1 MTLGERVYIY
11 CERGTSEALWAEP
24 INVISNAGFFLAAL
38 IFWQLLLW
46 RPPEKR
52 SADHYLFVAL
62 VFAICFGSI
71 AFHVY
76 ADQAS
81 ALADVIPIGVFMLV
95 YLGFALNRFLTVPP
109 GWTVFLVVLF
119 AGLTAAATQIHCWD
133 GGVGFASAAPDGAKV
148 CMNGS
153 VGYLP
158 ALGALIV
165 VNMLLMERRHKAA
178 PYVLAATLIFMVSIL
193 LRSLDMAYCGSIVV
207 EGRDTGTHFIWHLLN
222 ALVLFL
228 LMRASLETETKP
240 SPEPAEEK
248 APTVQA
254 VSEAEAK
261 SEPEAKV
268 EPEPE
273 AKAEPEA
280 NAEAE
285 AKPAPEVKEE
295 PAAEPEE
302 ASSKAAKPEAED
314 ASGAEAPKDEPS
326 DEKSSED
333 HTSDEEPSKAGSAA
347 KKRTKKAPF

>member
-165 VNMLLMERRHKAA
+165 VSMLLMERRHKAA

-193 LRSLDMAYCGSIVV
+193 LRSLDMAYCGSVVV

>member
-52 SADHYLFVAL
+52 NADHYLFVAL

-165 VNMLLMERRHKAA
+165 VSMLLMERRHKAA

-333 HTSDEEPSKAGSAA
+333 HTSDEEPSKAGPAA
-347 KKRTKKAPF
+347 KKRTKKAPS

>member
-165 VNMLLMERRHKAA
+165 VSMLLMERRHKAA

>member
-165 VNMLLMERRHKAA
+165 VSMLLMERRHKAA

-248 APTVQA
+248 APPVQA

-333 HTSDEEPSKAGSAA
+333 HTSDEEPSKAGPAA

>member
-165 VNMLLMERRHKAA
+165 VSMLLMERRHKAA

-295 PAAEPEE
+295 PAAELEE

-333 HTSDEEPSKAGSAA
+333 HTSDEEPSKAGPAA

>member
-1 MTLGERVYIY
+1 MMLGERVYIY

-165 VNMLLMERRHKAA
+165 VSMLLMERRHKAA

-314 ASGAEAPKDEPS
+314 ASSAEAPKDEHS

-333 HTSDEEPSKAGSAA
+333 HTSDEEPSKAGPAA
-347 KKRTKKAPF
+347 KKRTKKAPS

>member
-95 YLGFALNRFLTVPP
+95 YLGFALNRFLNVPP

-165 VNMLLMERRHKAA
+165 VSMLLMERRHKAA

-333 HTSDEEPSKAGSAA
+333 HTSDEEPSKAGPAA

>member
-165 VNMLLMERRHKAA
+165 VSMLLMERRHKAA

-240 SPEPAEEK
+240 APEPAEEK
-248 APTVQA
+248 APPVQA

-302 ASSKAAKPEAED
+302 ASSKAPKPEAED

-333 HTSDEEPSKAGSAA
+333 HTSDEEPSKAGPAA
-347 KKRTKKAPF
+347 KKRTKKAPS

>member
-95 YLGFALNRFLTVPP
+95 YLGFALNRFLNVPP

-165 VNMLLMERRHKAA
+165 VSMLLMERRHKAA

-193 LRSLDMAYCGSIVV
+193 LRSLDMAYCSSIVV

>member
-165 VNMLLMERRHKAA
+165 VSMLLMERRHKAA

-193 LRSLDMAYCGSIVV
+193 LRSLDMAYCSSIVV

>member
-193 LRSLDMAYCGSIVV
+193 LRSLDMAYCSSIVV

>member
-165 VNMLLMERRHKAA
+165 VSMLLMERRHKAA

-333 HTSDEEPSKAGSAA
+333 HTSDEEPSKAGPAA